1 MAENENNKVALDD
14 KSAEVQ
20 KKQKAKKEK
29 KEKKPSKLGIK
40 LKNLKS
46 EFKKITWATPK
57 ATIKSFGIVLV
68 GMVVAAVVIVV
79 IDFGLSSLFDFLLK
93 TISF

>member
-1 MAENENNKVALDD
+1 MAENENNKVALDE
-14 KSAEVQ
+14 KSAKVQ

-29 KEKKPSKLGIK
+29 KPSKLATK

-57 ATIKSFGIVLV
+57 STFKSFGIVLV
-68 GMVVAAVVIVV
+68 GVVAAATVIGV

-93 TISF
+93 TISFGL

>member
-1 MAENENNKVALDD
+1 MAENENNKVALDE
-14 KSAEVQ
+14 KSAKVQ

-29 KEKKPSKLGIK
+29 KPSKLATK

-46 EFKKITWATPK
+46 EFKKITWATPQS
-57 ATIKSFGIVLV
+57 TFKSFGIVLV
-68 GMVVAAVVIVV
+68 GVVAAATVIGV

-93 TISF
+93 TISFGL

>member
-20 KKQKAKKEK
+20 KKQKAKKK
-29 KEKKPSKLGIK
+29 KKPSKLGIK

-46 EFKKITWATPK
+46 EFKKITWATPE
-57 ATIKSFGIVLV
+57 ATFKSFGIVLV
-68 GMVVAAVVIVV
+68 GMVVAAVVIGV